1 MGNKAKKLVDNHK
14 EVETTNVGLLNI
26 SETSENLMGVGEIL
40 TTIVLAF
47 LGLLTIK
54 GCCKRHRRARE
65 DQQQELEM
73 IIRRNTAGPSAPAPP
88 QQQQPQEMMP
98 MVTFQQP
105 GERRVAMAMPGA
117 SHWETCK

>member
-1 MGNKAKKLVDNHK
+1 
-14 EVETTNVGLLNI
+14 
-26 SETSENLMGVGEIL
+26 MGVGEIL

-47 LGLLTIK
+47 LVLLTIK
-54 GCCKRHRRARE
+54 WCCKRYRRARE
-65 DQQQELEM
+65 VQQRELEM

-98 MVTFQQP
+98 IVTFQQP
-105 GERRVAMAMPGA
+105 GECRVAMAMPVA

>member
-1 MGNKAKKLVDNHK
+1 
-14 EVETTNVGLLNI
+14 
-26 SETSENLMGVGEIL
+26 MGVGEIL
-40 TTIVLAF
+40 TTIVIAFLLAF
-47 LGLLTIK
+47 FLK
-54 GCCKRHRRARE
+54 WCCKRYSRARMA
-65 DQQQELEM
+65 QQQELEM
-73 IIRRNTAGPSAPAPP
+73 IIRRNTAGTSPTAPP